1 MEKDFLTALSLLKSK
16 DKKIYDKEMIL
27 FDQKETEE
35 ENEVKKKSSKEKPF
49 YLKDLERE
57 MILKQ

>member
-49 YLKDLERE
+49 
-57 MILKQ
+57 